1 MKYLFLGIKN
11 IKSIVLSFHILVKQE
26 HGYLTRWHFSQN
38 IVRLEIFFKIRY
50 YLTKV
55 KEMAPWLVYD
65 TNFIV
70 ALILNI
76 LNEEEIDEK
85 IL

>member
-1 MKYLFLGIKN
+1 M
-11 IKSIVLSFHILVKQE
+11 
-26 HGYLTRWHFSQN
+26 
-38 IVRLEIFFKIRY
+38 FFKIRY

-55 KEMAPWLVYD
+55 KEMVPWLFYD